1 MQQFIGVI
9 EMTVVLIEFD
19 MSDCCGRARLCFERS
34 RSSHDLCVL
43 AHVHMINSAARKQNR
58 RQKGCTP
65 TSARLVPPMFSA
77 SSSCTSIHNIPAHVS
92 EVSGL
97 YEHIY
102 DRHIHTFISIIHRP
116 EQQIC

>member
-43 AHVHMINSAARKQNR
+43 AHVHMINAAARKPAAFILQEDR
-58 RQKGCTP
+58 RAVRQLLPG
-65 TSARLVPPMFSA
+65 
-77 SSSCTSIHNIPAHVS
+77 HV
-92 EVSGL
+92 
-97 YEHIY
+97 
-102 DRHIHTFISIIHRP
+102 FSIIQLHFHS
-116 EQQIC
+116 